1 MVYKLDDSSESSS
14 SSSDGSELLRRS
26 FDSSSCVSDDDTDV
40 LNADNR
46 DDENAV
52 ENEYDEM
59 KKYAATENK
68 MVNRWRRIV
77 ILSIL
82 VAGAIVG
89 GITYV
94 ALNGA
99 QENDSTDA
107 VSSKLKSP
115 Y

>member
-1 MVYKLDDSSESSS
+1 MVYKVDDSSERSSSSSS
-14 SSSDGSELLRRS
+14 SSSDGSELLRH
-26 FDSSSCVSDDDTDV
+26 
-40 LNADNR
+40 NADNR

-59 KKYAATENK
+59 KRYAAAENK

-82 VAGAIVG
+82 VVGAIVG

-107 VSSKLKSP
+107 VSSKLKS
-115 Y
+115 

>member
-1 MVYKLDDSSESSS
+1 MVYKVDDSSERSSSS
-14 SSSDGSELLRRS
+14 SSSDGSELLRH
-26 FDSSSCVSDDDTDV
+26 
-40 LNADNR
+40 NADNR

-59 KKYAATENK
+59 KRYAATENK

-82 VAGAIVG
+82 VVGAIVG

-107 VSSKLKSP
+107 VSSKLKS
-115 Y
+115 